1 MNEIDQLEQELS
13 ELRRHFSQSVGVLE
27 ELSQVRSQ
35 FADLTQTHK
44 LLQTNLARAQE
55 FLDKLPNQSG
65 GLDKRFIQLEANV
78 EQRHEQLQAQ
88 LTNFRFDFDSMTR
101 QMREEIDR
109 AGQAIGRLEPPADKN
124 NIDLDDNERL
134 KWLESSL
141 QHLNASIYAEQ
152 ANLQTLDRRLHKLK
166 RTVDIIAMTGF
177 LVTVLIFI
185 SLFLKS

>member
-1 MNEIDQLEQELS
+1 LNEIDQLEQELS
-13 ELRRHFSQSVGVLE
+13 ELRRRFSQSVGVLE

-35 FADLTQTHK
+35 FADLNQTHQALK
-44 LLQTNLARAQE
+44 DNLARAQS
-55 FLDKLPNQSG
+55 FLDKLPAQSG
-65 GLDKRFIQLEANV
+65 GLDQKFSHLESQV

-109 AGQAIGRLEPPADKN
+109 VNRETNPLDSSGDKN
-124 NIDLDDNERL
+124 RISLDENDRL

-152 ANLQTLDRRLHKLK
+152 ANLQALDRRLNQLK
-166 RTVDIIAMTGF
+166 RTVDIIAMAGF
-177 LVTVLIFI
+177 VGIVIIFLAFFI
-185 SLFLKS
+185 RS